1 MFVDAVEILLLENQP
16 EEAAFILRQLQ
27 LYKFTN
33 KVHLVRNAVEARGF
47 MLGSSGNPGSS
58 SGDSAKILI
67 LGNGDS
73 TTNVHLL
80 IKELNANANHVK
92 SLLIVDSVD
101 DVDRAKDAGYP
112 TNGYIVRPLDFDR
125 FAEAI
130 RDLGFFWILASS
142 APINLPSAAVGARF
156 TSN

>member
-33 KVHLVRNAVEARGF
+33 KVHLVRNVVEARGF
-47 MLGSSGNPGSS
+47 MLGGSGNSGWS

-73 TTNVHLL
+73 TTNVRLL
-80 IKELNANANHVK
+80 IQELNANANHVK
-92 SLLIVDSVD
+92 SLLIVDCVD
-101 DVDRAKDAGYP
+101 DVDRAKDAGHP
-112 TNGYIVRPLDFDR
+112 TDGYIVPS
-125 FAEAI
+125 
-130 RDLGFFWILASS
+130 GFRSLF
-142 APINLPSAAVGARF
+142 GGD
-156 TSN
+156 T